1 MRNKRIGVLL
11 AGALIA
17 LFSCTKFESD
27 NLAGTFWNGT
37 LTATDYAEGEYT
49 DLAFAFKEGKADF
62 TYLQYGELVP
72 EEGIML
78 YSMSEETFTIE
89 KANEILNGDWNIV
102 NATRQEMTLER
113 TEGSNTLTISI
124 NNRK

>member
-1 MRNKRIGVLL
+1 MKNKGIGVLL
-11 AGALIA
+11 IGALVS
-17 LFSCTKFESD
+17 LFSCTKLESSD
-27 NLAGTFWNGT
+27 LVGTFWNGT
-37 LTATDYAEGEYT
+37 LTATDYAEGIHT
-49 DLAFAFKEGKADF
+49 DLAFAFKDGKADF